1 MIIKG
6 KLLFLFCLLISTSI
20 FAQNPLLLKG
30 KLTNV
35 TTQKYIYLYR
45 YFGSDVEKI
54 DSAKINKGEFKFKN
68 KIIRGFHKLGFD
80 SKSAAVMVLGNEGEI
95 LFTADVKDFAATQ
108 KLSGSKEN
116 ELYKQF
122 LTVNTNYSKLI
133 KQLAQQTSQI
143 EVVANSDS
151 AKYRILLTDLRRR
164 EDSANKA
171 QNEFFRTMKTQNK
184 GMFMG
189 KFAGIFYVSDTTNIN
204 NYISKEEFTDI
215 EFTTGEM
222 MVGKLNAYF
231 GNYVEKTPDAF
242 TQAADKLISKT
253 EPNSLSRSLFYR
265 IIINLF
271 TELQLPHA
279 SKLRKAYAA
288 EYANDAKAQ
297 RYLERLPKAELEI
310 GDLAPDIF
318 LPDTSANF
326 IKLSSL
332 RGKLVLLDF
341 WASWCGPCRREN
353 PNVVRVY
360 EKYKPL
366 GLEILGVSLDESKAK
381 WTAAIRKDNLTWLQ
395 VSDLRGWSSVA
406 GAAYAVSSI
415 PQTFLIG
422 PDGKILA
429 KNLRGQAL
437 EQFLENYFRK

>member
-171 QNEFFRTMKTQNK
+171 QNDFFSTMKTQNK

-253 EPNSLSRSLFYR
+253 EANSLSRSLFYR

-381 WTAAIRKDNLTWLQ
+381 WTAAIRKDNLTWMH

>member
-133 KQLAQQTSQI
+133 KQLTQQTSQI

-171 QNEFFRTMKTQNK
+171 QNEFFRTMKTQNN

-204 NYISKEEFTDI
+204 NYISKEEFSDI

-222 MVGKLNAYF
+222 MVGKINAYF

-253 EPNSLSRSLFYR
+253 EANSLSRSLFYR

-288 EYANDAKAQ
+288 EYANDTKAQ

-353 PNVVRVY
+353 PNVVKVY
-360 EKYKPL
+360 EKYKPF
-366 GLEILGVSLDESKAK
+366 GLEILGISLDESKAK
-381 WTAAIRKDNLTWLQ
+381 WTGAIRKDNLTWMH